1 MSFQIHSIQ
10 ESIQLTLSDGK
21 PDDYMSYRGEYGIE
35 DTRQALFETR
45 QLGVHPF
52 CITID
57 DQASDYLPRMYGC
70 SNYVMVE
77 DVREL
82 PVRVSDIYRKLTT

>member
-1 MSFQIHSIQ
+1 MIVL
-10 ESIQLTLSDGK
+10 ELNTNTPTK
-21 PDDYMSYRGEYGIE
+21 
-35 DTRQALFETR
+35 
-45 QLGVHPF
+45 GVHPF

>member
-1 MSFQIHSIQ
+1 MILPQRHKVRLKIKRLEPLKI
-10 ESIQLTLSDGK
+10 L
-21 PDDYMSYRGEYGIE
+21 MSYRGEYGIE

-45 QLGVHPF
+45 QLGIHPF